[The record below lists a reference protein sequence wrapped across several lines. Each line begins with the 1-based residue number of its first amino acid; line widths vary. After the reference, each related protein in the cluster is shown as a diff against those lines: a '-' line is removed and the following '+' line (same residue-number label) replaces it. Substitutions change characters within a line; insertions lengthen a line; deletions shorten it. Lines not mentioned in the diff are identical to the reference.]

1 MIKNGCFER
10 HVIITFLSLN
20 ACYSFFHT
28 LNVQATVTY
37 FWKYPKSNHTE
48 CIVFLWGKYM
58 SNRINPFGFKMWT
71 QIRNNYHGAT
81 HTRRSRDVSSGL
93 KRRQHKNDIIY
104 TPLSEPLIL
113 EKPEI
118 VEEVW
123 TQTWSC
129 IGTKSVV
136 RTRYKF
142 LLTSKFAYWRYIR
155 YFNAV
160 VTFAPSGLAMNL
172 YEDTTWLTPI
182 SN

>member
-1 MIKNGCFER
+1 MLATVSFIPLMSKQLWPTFEN
-10 HVIITFLSLN
+10 ILNLTALN
-20 ACYSFFHT
+20 ALSSYE
-28 LNVQATVTY
+28 
-37 FWKYPKSNHTE
+37 K
-48 CIVFLWGKYM
+48 KYM

-113 EKPEI
+113 KKPEI

-160 VTFAPSGLAMNL
+160 VTFAPSGLAMTL